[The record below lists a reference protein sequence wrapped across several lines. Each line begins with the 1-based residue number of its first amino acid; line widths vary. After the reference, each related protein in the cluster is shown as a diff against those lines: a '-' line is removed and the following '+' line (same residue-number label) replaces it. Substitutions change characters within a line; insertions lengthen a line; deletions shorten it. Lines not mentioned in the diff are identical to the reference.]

1 MDNVELVTET
11 NCLKKLVNVLLD
23 IFFRDAILMLFYNF
37 KKVFIH
43 VFKYEEQS
51 PFSRLMMN
59 YLLKASFNSMIFG
72 CFSILNIF
80 TSLSIVFLTVSSSSE
95 SLNFLIATKMSY
107 FLPYWDIEPSLEG
120 STLSFDFAL

>member
-107 FLPYWDIEPSLEG
+107 FLPY
-120 STLSFDFAL
+120 